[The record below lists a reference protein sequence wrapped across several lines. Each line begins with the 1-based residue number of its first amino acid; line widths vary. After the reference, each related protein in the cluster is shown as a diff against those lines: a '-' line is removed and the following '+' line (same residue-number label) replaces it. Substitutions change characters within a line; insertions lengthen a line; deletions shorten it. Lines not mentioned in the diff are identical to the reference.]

1 MSPTLYKES
10 KVLRR
15 ARALHPKYTV
25 VQTTQVDVDIKTG
38 IGTSFAFNFDFLSFD
53 EIFFGRI
60 KARFAR
66 FA

>member
-10 KVLRR
+10 K

-66 FA
+66 FAWF